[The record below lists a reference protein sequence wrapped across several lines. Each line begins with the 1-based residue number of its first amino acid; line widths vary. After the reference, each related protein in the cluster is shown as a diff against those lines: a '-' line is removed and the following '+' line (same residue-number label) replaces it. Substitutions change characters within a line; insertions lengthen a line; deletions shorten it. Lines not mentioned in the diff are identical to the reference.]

1 MGLLD
6 YETHQ
11 GGQVNKLEV
20 EPIGKEEGGE
30 ILSNTMK
37 YWGGWIMV
45 FRDEEEAHDTYN
57 S

>member
-6 YETHQ
+6 YESHQ
-11 GGQVNKLEV
+11 GGQVNKLEA